1 MRFASV
7 RSGLAESFDDVTAVA
22 IDGSGKTLYQSGD
35 INAPFFYRSSIK
47 PIQALAAHRAGL
59 ELPPEHLAVTCSS
72 HAGYP
77 VHIAIVRRILADAGL
92 SETDLL
98 TARGRPRSKIADG
111 WLLASGDTTARP
123 ILHNCSGKHAGWLA
137 ACRVKGW
144 DTAHYTDPGHPMQQS
159 VLAAV
164 HETTGVDPEPV
175 GIDGCGAP
183 TLRGSVTGLAKAFQ
197 RLDTD
202 EELRPIATAM
212 LTDNIDDDGRVAAAW
227 GGLQKVGAEGSFAMA
242 RSGVGIATKSQSG
255 DAQIAVAAALAVADK
270 LGMLTDAMTDALRPQ
285 LAPPVMG
292 GGSVVGHVELV
303 AS

>member
-111 WLLASGDTTARP
+111 WLRRHDSSTHPSQLLGKARRVAGSVSCQRLGHRP
-123 ILHNCSGKHAGWLA
+123 LHGS
-137 ACRVKGW
+137 RSP
-144 DTAHYTDPGHPMQQS
+144 D
-159 VLAAV
+159 AAV
-164 HETTGVDPEPV
+164 GP
-175 GIDGCGAP
+175 GCRP
-183 TLRGSVTGLAKAFQ
+183 RDNRRGS
-197 RLDTD
+197 
-202 EELRPIATAM
+202 
-212 LTDNIDDDGRVAAAW
+212 
-227 GGLQKVGAEGSFAMA
+227 
-242 RSGVGIATKSQSG
+242 
-255 DAQIAVAAALAVADK
+255 
-270 LGMLTDAMTDALRPQ
+270 
-285 LAPPVMG
+285 
-292 GGSVVGHVELV
+292 
-303 AS
+303 